1 MSNSQPKLG
10 RGKKVCNHCNEING
24 VRSFECKNCGQ
35 AFKMNKSPKGIRKK
49 KVEDFKSLQR
59 GDWIKVVGGSGPY
72 HIDRDGERTYLV
84 ERGKYKVEYTDS
96 EGIHAYGDSGY
107 NYLYMGESCP
117 SPLMDSIIRSPC
129 KILLLKNMP
138 EQTRKRVKRSRT

>member
-10 RGKKVCNHCNEING
+10 RGKKVCVHCNEING

-35 AFKMNKSPKGIRKK
+35 AFKMKKPPKGIRKK

-72 HIDRDGERTYLV
+72 YTDRDGEKHYMV
-84 ERGKYKVEYTDS
+84 DRGKYIVEYTDS
-96 EGIHAYGDSGY
+96 EGIHAYGETGY
-107 NYLYMGESCP
+107 NYLYMGKRCP
-117 SPLMDSIIRSPC
+117 SPMLDSITRSPC
-129 KILLLKNMP
+129 KIMLLKNMP
-138 EQTRKRVKRSRT
+138 AARPKKKRKAS

>member
-10 RGKKVCNHCNEING
+10 RGKKVCSHCGTVNG

-35 AFKMNKSPKGIRKK
+35 AFKMKKGPKGIRKK

-72 HIDRDGERTYLV
+72 YTDRDGEKYYMV
-84 ERGKYKVEYTDS
+84 DRGKYIVEYTDS
-96 EGIHAYGDSGY
+96 EGIHAYGDTGY
-107 NYLYMGESCP
+107 NYLYMGKRCP
-117 SPLMDSIIRSPC
+117 SPLMDSLVRSPC
-129 KILLLKNMP
+129 KIMLLKNMP
-138 EQTRKRVKRSRT
+138 AARPRKKRKAS

>member
-10 RGKKVCNHCNEING
+10 RGKKVCSHCGTVNG

-35 AFKMNKSPKGIRKK
+35 EFKMKKGPKGIRKK

-72 HIDRDGERTYLV
+72 YTDRDGEKYYMV
-84 ERGKYKVEYTDS
+84 DRGKYIVEYTDS
-96 EGIHAYGDSGY
+96 EGIHAYGDTGY
-107 NYLYMGESCP
+107 NYLYMGKRCP
-117 SPLMDSIIRSPC
+117 SPLMDSLVRSPC
-129 KILLLKNMP
+129 KIMLLKNMP
-138 EQTRKRVKRSRT
+138 AARPKKKRKAS

>member
-10 RGKKVCNHCNEING
+10 RGKKVCSHCGTVNG

-35 AFKMNKSPKGIRKK
+35 AFKMKKGPKGIRKK

-72 HIDRDGERTYLV
+72 YTDRDGEKYYMV
-84 ERGKYKVEYTDS
+84 DRGKYIVEYTDS
-96 EGIHAYGDSGY
+96 EGIHAYGDTGY
-107 NYLYMGESCP
+107 NYLYMGKRCP
-117 SPLMDSIIRSPC
+117 SPLMDSLVRSPC
-129 KILLLKNMP
+129 KIMLLKNMP
-138 EQTRKRVKRSRT
+138 AARPKKKRKAS

>member
-1 MSNSQPKLG
+1 M
-10 RGKKVCNHCNEING
+10 KKP
-24 VRSFECKNCGQ
+24 
-35 AFKMNKSPKGIRKK
+35 PKGIRKK
-49 KVEDFKSLQR
+49 RIEDFKSLNK

-117 SPLMDSIIRSPC
+117 SPLLDSIIRSPC